1 MFEFATNPEERGQ
14 VGIGTLIV
22 FIAMVLVAAIAAGV
36 LINTA
41 GFLQSQAE
49 ATGEES
55 TDLVSERIETTSAHG
70 IVDLNGNVL
79 SSTQVGVS
87 AAPGAEDID
96 LSSTVVQVNGPE
108 GQETLVMA
116 EYGANVNGEETTFVT
131 EGSYDVVDGAADF
144 GQIEQ
149 GETTEDLSFVIADS
163 DDGTHS
169 TIDEA
174 LDTENQIEPREIPE
188 GHFIVINED
197 DELVGQSEAVLGS
210 DDDFTLVFNPQASGL
225 GDVYDG
231 TDSDFA
237 DFDADDTFGQGD
249 DATLD
254 IVSPASATTQVEL
267 RAPDLFGEEGEAVR
281 L

>member
-1 MFEFATNPEERGQ
+1 MFEFVTNPEERGQ

-55 TDLVSERIETTSAHG
+55 TELVSERIETTSAHG
-70 IVDLNGNVL
+70 IVADGGEVL
-79 SSTQVGVS
+79 GSVQVGVT

-96 LSSTVVQVNGPE
+96 LSSTVVQVNGPD

-116 EYGANVNGEETTFVT
+116 EYGAGVAADDTTFVA
-131 EGSYDVVDGAADF
+131 EGSYDTSAGGF
-144 GQIEQ
+144 GEISDPEN
-149 GETTEDLSFVIADS
+149 LNFVIASTGSSGDTVDQDGS
-163 DDGTHS
+163 LSTDDVDPR
-169 TIDEA
+169 TI
-174 LDTENQIEPREIPE
+174 PP
-188 GHFIVINED
+188 GHFIVINDD

-210 DDDFTLVFNPQASGL
+210 TDDFTLVFNPQFDAL
-225 GDVYDG
+225 GDETFDTADG
-231 TDSDFA
+231 NFA
-237 DFDADDTFGQGD
+237 DIGPGGAFGQSD

-267 RAPDLFGEEGEAVR
+267 RAPDLFGDGGEAVR